1 MWVSQRENIP
11 LNIKLFKEAP
21 NRDNYTFK
29 DDNDFTTEV
38 LRHRIRLRYNGFRF
52 TLSKHFRFNCG
63 NDYDRALLNPPEDI
77 TNQEDWEFLCKHFSS
92 DEFQESSQCTSPP
105 HSNGPKSFSQTLHDR
120 VLNGEPI
127 DPVTMFEVTHEFKKC
142 KDTTKCDE
150 IKEKMK
156 AMKDQVDSGEL
167 EMSLEEIYQMSISST
182 TTSSR
187 KRRRGSDSTDY
198 FSKTE
203 EQMAAIQTKLD
214 EANSA
219 RENQAKEIRRLKNKW
234 ENRENNM
241 KLFLNQ
247 FLEGVGRDPL
257 PPNAFDCEEEESET

>member
-21 NRDNYTFK
+21 TEYVDRVVQLARDNYTFK

-38 LRHRIRLRYNGFRF
+38 LRHRIRLRYNGFRS

-63 NDYDRALLNPPEDI
+63 NDYDRALLNPPEEI

-92 DEFQESSQCTSPP
+92 DEFQKRSAQARKARSAQVLP

-150 IKEKMK
+150 IK
-156 AMKDQVDSGEL
+156 
-167 EMSLEEIYQMSISST
+167 
-182 TTSSR
+182 
-187 KRRRGSDSTDY
+187 
-198 FSKTE
+198 
-203 EQMAAIQTKLD
+203 
-214 EANSA
+214 
-219 RENQAKEIRRLKNKW
+219 
-234 ENRENNM
+234 
-241 KLFLNQ
+241 
-247 FLEGVGRDPL
+247 
-257 PPNAFDCEEEESET
+257 